1 MVKGFFVYGTLKV
14 GCGNDVVVK
23 QWLTGALQARVAGME
38 LFDLGRFPGMLKS
51 QAPTDFVYGEYQ
63 EYSDMPAALARLD
76 RLEGYREERCEKN
89 FYQRV
94 VVEVELAFGE
104 TVEAYTYLINDPKV
118 RDRCERCEDGV
129 WLPLSKRGL

>member
-1 MVKGFFVYGTLKV
+1 MLKV
-14 GCGNDVVVK
+14 GCGNDALVK

-38 LFDLGRFPGMLKS
+38 LFDLGRYPGMLKS

-63 EYSDMPAALARLD
+63 EFNDMPAALARLD
-76 RLEGYREERCEKN
+76 RLEGYREERGEKN

-104 TVEAYTYLINDPKV
+104 TVEAYTYLINKPSV
-118 RDRCERCEDGV
+118 RNRCERCEDGV
-129 WLPLSKRGL
+129 WISPSKKGL